1 MILGF
6 HQSPL
11 KAHVQIHRSLQMY
24 PLCSSS
30 SLKHEYL
37 LVVEFPCIV
46 HEDGLSGD
54 WLAAQGGV
62 VGLADTEEGVV
73 ELSVVG
79 VDVLLEEGI
88 E

>member
-1 MILGF
+1 M
-6 HQSPL
+6 
-11 KAHVQIHRSLQMY
+11 
-24 PLCSSS
+24 
-30 SLKHEYL
+30 
-37 LVVEFPCIV
+37 

-88 E
+88 EGVSVVVAARGVSEDEAVDVNPNL